1 MKRIIAPLYKSGT
14 KSSINRI
21 CIDCKFQSIK
31 IKELSKGMKMKFAI
45 AIALSHHAEFII
57 MDEPTAGLD
66 PVVRSELLDMLQEIV
81 MEDEVSVLFSTH
93 ITTDLERI
101 ADYITFI
108 NDGEII
114 FTGEKE
120 DLMENYVIVKGS
132 NDLLDR
138 EGKEL
143 FVGLRKIN
151 LVLKV

>member
-1 MKRIIAPLYKSGT
+1 
-14 KSSINRI
+14 
-21 CIDCKFQSIK
+21 
-31 IKELSKGMKMKFAI
+31 MKFAI
-45 AIALSHHAEFII
+45 AIAPRTTQNLSSW
-57 MDEPTAGLD
+57 MNQQQDWD

-132 NDLLDR
+132 NDLL
-138 EGKEL
+138 
-143 FVGLRKIN
+143 
-151 LVLKV
+151 

>member
-1 MKRIIAPLYKSGT
+1 M
-14 KSSINRI
+14 NQQQ
-21 CIDCKFQSIK
+21 DC
-31 IKELSKGMKMKFAI
+31 
-45 AIALSHHAEFII
+45 
-57 MDEPTAGLD
+57 

-81 MEDEVSVLFSTH
+81 MEEEVSVLFSTH

-114 FTGEKE
+114 FTGEKDE
-120 DLMENYVIVKGS
+120 LMENYVIVKGS

-138 EGKEL
+138 EGKSYLLDYE
-143 FVGLRKIN
+143 KIN

>member
-1 MKRIIAPLYKSGT
+1 
-14 KSSINRI
+14 
-21 CIDCKFQSIK
+21 
-31 IKELSKGMKMKFAI
+31 
-45 AIALSHHAEFII
+45 
-57 MDEPTAGLD
+57 
-66 PVVRSELLDMLQEIV
+66 MLQEIV

-101 ADYITFI
+101 ADYVTFI

-132 NDLLDR
+132 NDLLDQ

-143 FVGLRKIN
+143 FVGLQKIN
-151 LVLKV
+151 LVSKV